1 MTQAAT
7 AEKVRR
13 GPNAVRRAST
23 RDKILKATIQCLAEH
38 GYAETST
45 PRVTRLADVSRGS
58 LLHQFPAK
66 VDLIIAAAEYAAARM
81 GERNTAAIGAIP
93 RGRGRFIGV
102 VDAFW
107 DTLQSPESIALLEI
121 MLAARNDRE
130 LAQHITKFAAA
141 FEKAVDQSARRFA
154 AKTGLKDEDGESE
167 TLARVT
173 RMALRGL
180 LIETMLSG
188 ERAKPADVID
198 FLKAVRADFHDRH
211 S

>member
-1 MTQAAT
+1 MGEA

-23 RDKILKATIQCLAEH
+23 REKILKATVRCLAEH

-66 VDLIIAAAEYAAARM
+66 VDLIIAVAEYAAGRM
-81 GERNTAAIGAIP
+81 GEMNTAAIGALP
-93 RGRGRFIGV
+93 RGRERFIGV

-107 DTLQSPESIALLEI
+107 ANLQTPESIALLEI
-121 MLAARNDRE
+121 MLASRNDKE

-141 FEKAVDQSARRFA
+141 FERAVDTSARRFA
-154 AKTGLKDEDGESE
+154 ERTGLRNEDGESE
-167 TLARVT
+167 ALARVT

-188 ERAKPADVID
+188 EHAKPGQVIEA
-198 FLKAVRADFHDRH
+198 LKSIRAAFHDRSH
-211 S
+211 A